1 MLVFSEKI
9 TVSQILKFQQQLIE
23 AFLNSTDMSEE
34 NKESPIVPVSMD
46 SWVEWFRSV
55 APHIHSIRGK
65 TIVIDLAGETILQ
78 EHFSSL
84 IADISMISAIGAR
97 IVLVY
102 GVRPQVEELMSL
114 KAIESQYVNGI
125 RVTTAD
131 ALVCVKEAAG
141 EARLAAALQELQA

>member
-34 NKESPIVPVSMD
+34 NKESPIVPISMD

-65 TIVIDLAGETILQ
+65 TIVIDLAGETILCMQ
-78 EHFSSL
+78 CFQ
-84 IADISMISAIGAR
+84 R
-97 IVLVY
+97 RVLRYGGKDKGVY
-102 GVRPQVEELMSL
+102 SGRGYLSGSYIQTVYQFL
-114 KAIESQYVNGI
+114 
-125 RVTTAD
+125 
-131 ALVCVKEAAG
+131 
-141 EARLAAALQELQA
+141 

>member
-102 GVRPQVEELMSL
+102 GVRPQVEELMS
-114 KAIESQYVNGI
+114 
-125 RVTTAD
+125 
-131 ALVCVKEAAG
+131 
-141 EARLAAALQELQA
+141 

>member
-78 EHFSSL
+78 IEQISSKPSRQCSFSPRKL
-84 IADISMISAIGAR
+84 R
-97 IVLVY
+97 
-102 GVRPQVEELMSL
+102 SL
-114 KAIESQYVNGI
+114 KY
-125 RVTTAD
+125 
-131 ALVCVKEAAG
+131 
-141 EARLAAALQELQA
+141 